1 MAKNEN
7 LRKVIDGIK
16 FRYHLRTQKQICDAL
31 GYSSATYL
39 SDLLSGKYPVTEEFS
54 DKLKERFGVNPNFL
68 LLDEGGIWIDG
79 TGNITQMVRTSDEME
94 NIVRAFITLNKAAF
108 TQEFYHFCCEKV
120 GKLFIIKEKRLNGI
134 ALTDDELDYLIG
146 VADKHINPENY
157 L

>member
-79 TGNITQMVRTSDEME
+79 TGNITQIGDNNTQVSGNDNTITTPTTLDKALEEIGEQRKLVAKSQEQIDRLLSIIEKMQRYE
-94 NIVRAFITLNKAAF
+94 N
-108 TQEFYHFCCEKV
+108 
-120 GKLFIIKEKRLNGI
+120 
-134 ALTDDELDYLIG
+134 D
-146 VADKHINPENY
+146 
-157 L
+157 

>member
-16 FRYHLRTQKQICDAL
+16 CRYHLRTQKQICDAL

-79 TGNITQMVRTSDEME
+79 TGNITQIGDNNTQVSGNDNTITTPTTLDKALEEIGEQRKLVAKSQEQIDRLLSIIEKMQRYE
-94 NIVRAFITLNKAAF
+94 N
-108 TQEFYHFCCEKV
+108 
-120 GKLFIIKEKRLNGI
+120 
-134 ALTDDELDYLIG
+134 D
-146 VADKHINPENY
+146 
-157 L
+157 

>member
-7 LRKVIDGIK
+7 LRQVIDGIK
-16 FRYHLRTQKQICDAL
+16 FRYQLRTQKQICDAL

-79 TGNITQMVRTSDEME
+79 TGNITQIGDNNTQVTGND
-94 NIVRAFITLNKAAF
+94 NTITVPTTLDKALEEISEQRKLVAKS
-108 TQEFYHFCCEKV
+108 QEQIDRLLSIIEKMQRYDNNS
-120 GKLFIIKEKRLNGI
+120 GT
-134 ALTDDELDYLIG
+134 AL
-146 VADKHINPENY
+146 
-157 L
+157 

>member
-31 GYSSATYL
+31 GYSSATYM

-79 TGNITQMVRTSDEME
+79 TGNITQIGDNNTQVSGNDNTITTPTTLDKALEEIGEQRKLVAKSQEQIDRLLSIIEKMQRYE
-94 NIVRAFITLNKAAF
+94 N
-108 TQEFYHFCCEKV
+108 
-120 GKLFIIKEKRLNGI
+120 
-134 ALTDDELDYLIG
+134 D
-146 VADKHINPENY
+146 
-157 L
+157 